1 MINQLRNVSLI
12 LLLFMTESF
21 RLVSAQENIFQIN
34 YQLDIKKE
42 KHGGGE
48 FKMGDVSLDPSSEN
62 LIIQLNT
69 DGGFT
74 TSTQKN
80 EYTRYDFIKEM
91 IYNYNQDTLKSIIPL
106 YSVVDFRIA
115 EYHNRVAMTEVLQA
129 GGVDNPMGDLMNLES
144 VFGLEFPENNLKDSI
159 EVKSKGNTKVYS
171 FEGNDLVQVHFSKTK
186 ISDEFA
192 ESFTHFLTYLTEIH
206 PSIKRA
212 IIETHLI
219 PEYLEYSFINVGTK
233 STKTYILN
241 QTRQFANKK
250 VDLPGDL
257 ILGKRNSPPIAR
269 LIDSVFNYTMMHDIP
284 AIDTGFYFKEY
295 KKLLQ
300 TNENLSSLLSLF
312 EYLLSSGDQPV
323 EQLREV
329 AQRHDSDTLLATFL
343 SCMGM
348 PKSKEEAEQK
358 IAELK
363 PLIALDVKYG
373 YVMNI
378 FVANYI
384 EPIDRIEA
392 ISRFQKALS
401 HQPMITGAW
410 HDLGNIYAGMYQYN
424 DAWKCYEIMR
434 RINTNHPMSKELLE
448 KKASLKQKHP
458 EYFNSK

>member
-1 MINQLRNVSLI
+1 
-12 LLLFMTESF
+12 
-21 RLVSAQENIFQIN
+21 
-34 YQLDIKKE
+34 
-42 KHGGGE
+42 
-48 FKMGDVSLDPSSEN
+48 
-62 LIIQLNT
+62 
-69 DGGFT
+69 
-74 TSTQKN
+74 
-80 EYTRYDFIKEM
+80 M

-106 YSVVDFRIA
+106 HSIVDFRIA
-115 EYHNRVAMTEVLQA
+115 EYHNRVTMTEVLQA
-129 GGVDNPMGDLMNLES
+129 GGVENPMGDLMNLES
-144 VFGLEFPENNLKDSI
+144 VFGLEFPKNNLKDSI

-171 FEGNDLVQVHFSKTK
+171 FEGNDLVQVRFSKTK

-192 ESFTHFLTYLTEIH
+192 ESFARFLTYLTEIH

-219 PEYLEYSFINVGTK
+219 PEYIQYSFINVGAK
-233 STKTYILN
+233 STKTYTLKK
-241 QTRQFANKK
+241 TRQFVNDDK
-250 VDLPGDL
+250 VELPGKL
-257 ILGKRNSPPIAR
+257 ILGKRNSPQIAS
-269 LIDSVFNYTMMHDIP
+269 LIDSVFNYTMLHDIP
-284 AIDTGFYFKEY
+284 AIDLDFYFKEY
-295 KKLLQ
+295 KKYLEV
-300 TNENLSSLLSLF
+300 NENLSSLLSLF
-312 EYLLSSGDQPV
+312 EYLLSSGNQPV

-348 PKSKEEAEQK
+348 PNSKEEAEQK

-410 HDLGNIYAGMYQYN
+410 HDLSNIYAGMYQYN

-434 RINTNHPMSKELLE
+434 RINTNHPMSKERTR
-448 KKASLKQKHP
+448 KKKHHSNKNILSISIVSDKP
-458 EYFNSK
+458 